1 MMKLPD
7 FFGLKRG
14 IDDFTTSLRETG
26 KAIEALKRKRE
37 DVVAAP
43 AASEDIKQYFATII
57 ELRGQEYLKA
67 VAQHLAPMRPEGMQN
82 HQHTRNFGNLLAL
95 SSVGGGATPRSI
107 DAALCCLMGPQL
119 TEAIDR
125 VIDGMEWPA
134 NAISLADRAARLEK
148 IDAEL
153 DELLARE
160 RELVATARGAGLVVE
175 PGAWDSEKQHGR

>member
-1 MMKLPD
+1 MKLPD
-7 FFGLKRG
+7 FFSLRKG
-14 IDDFTTSLRETG
+14 IDEFTSSLRETG

-43 AASEDIKQYFATII
+43 AAIEDVKQHFATII
-57 ELRGQEYLKA
+57 EMRAQEYPKA
-67 VAQHLAPMRPEGMQN
+67 VAQHLAPMTPEGMQN
-82 HQHTRNFGNLLAL
+82 HQHTMQFGNLLAI
-95 SSVGGGATPRSI
+95 SSFGGGATPRSI

-119 TEAIDR
+119 KEAIDR
-125 VIDGMEWPA
+125 VVDGLEWPS
-134 NAISLADRAARLEK
+134 NAIPFAERAARLKK

-160 RELVATARGAGLVVE
+160 RELVATARSAGIVVE